1 MARLRPLIGGLT
13 AALAFGAFAYAQTA
27 APTPAPAAVSPS
39 FTATIKTPDGA
50 SVGTAVLT
58 DAPSG
63 VLMRIEVKSLTPGWH
78 GMHFHEK
85 GDCTDA
91 KFMNSGG
98 HVQMAGM
105 KMPHGLLNPQGPDF
119 GDLPNLYVQADGTA
133 KAEVFSTK
141 VSLKPGSDR
150 SVLLDADGSALVI
163 HAGPDDQASQ
173 PIGGAGAR
181 VACGV
186 IR

>member
-1 MARLRPLIGGLT
+1 MVRIRPLISGL
-13 AALAFGAFAYAQTA
+13 
-27 APTPAPAAVSPS
+27 AAVLACAAVAQAQAPGS
-39 FTATIKTPDGA
+39 FTATIKAPDGA
-50 SVGTAVLT
+50 SIGTAVLT
-58 DAPSG
+58 EAPSG
-63 VLMRIEVKSLTPGWH
+63 VLMRVELKGLTPGWH

-105 KMPHGLLNPQGPDF
+105 KMPHGLLNPQGPDY

-141 VSLKPGSDR
+141 VSLKGGGDGR
-150 SVLLDADGSALVI
+150 SALLDADGSALVI
-163 HAGPDDQASQ
+163 HAGPDDQTSQ